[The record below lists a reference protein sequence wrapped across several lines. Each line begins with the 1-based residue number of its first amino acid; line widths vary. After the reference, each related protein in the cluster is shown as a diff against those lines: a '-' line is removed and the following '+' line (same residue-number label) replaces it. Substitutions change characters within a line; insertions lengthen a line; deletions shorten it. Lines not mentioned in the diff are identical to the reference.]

1 MSSPALAPLSTR
13 RKTVLTARRLAPL
26 VRSGDLLILDGP
38 LGSGKTFFV
47 RALCRA
53 LALPQA
59 DRVTSPTFTLV
70 HEYPTDPPMAH
81 ADLYRLNTAADVRA
95 LGLDAMREDG
105 RLVVVEWGRPYLH
118 ELGGDALLIDF
129 ALEPRRV
136 GISASGARSR
146 EILET
151 WINAPPAL
159 VLKPTRGSE
168 RAGRE

>member
-1 MSSPALAPLSTR
+1 MSSPVLAPLPTR

-26 VRSGDLLILDGP
+26 VRASDLLILDGP

-59 DRVTSPTFTLV
+59 ERVTSPTFTLV
-70 HEYPTDPPMAH
+70 HEYPTAPPIAH
-81 ADLYRLNTAADVRA
+81 ADLYRLNTASDVRA
-95 LGLDAMREDG
+95 LGLDAMREEG
-105 RLVVVEWGRPYLH
+105 KLVIVEWGRPYLN

-129 ALEPRRV
+129 ALEPRRLA
-136 GISASGARSR
+136 ISSSGTRSG

-151 WINAPPAL
+151 WSSGGPL
-159 VLKPTRGSE
+159 
-168 RAGRE
+168 